1 MNEETKKALL
11 TILDQLIEKAQLDNH
26 VLEKQVIMK
35 ELAPLS
41 LSQSE
46 VDRAILYLE
55 NKDIFILEEET
66 EIKQAASDSDGS
78 LDDAVHTY
86 LKEIGRYELLTQ
98 EEEQELA
105 KRVAEG
111 DPYAKERFINA
122 NLRLVVSIAK
132 KYMGRGL
139 SFLDL
144 IQEGNIGLMKS
155 VDKYEYQ
162 KGFKFSTYATWWI
175 RQSITRAI
183 ADQSKTIRVPVH
195 MVELINRVAKAQKQL
210 TLDLGHEP
218 SEDELS
224 EYLDIEPKKVREALK
239 LTKDTISLDTPV
251 GDEENTS
258 IGDFVQDS
266 SAIAPEASA
275 IEEIRNHYIR
285 VALDSLTDRERFV
298 ICMRYG
304 LIDGTSHT
312 LEEVGKEIG
321 VTRERIRQIE
331 AKALQKLK
339 APSRSKML
347 VDFVS

>member
-224 EYLDIEPKKVREALK
+224 EYLDIEPRKVSEALK

-258 IGDFVQDS
+258 IGDFVHDS
-266 SAIAPEASA
+266 RAVAPEASA

-285 VALDSLTDRERFV
+285 VALASLTDRERFV

-304 LIDGTSHT
+304 LTDGTSHT